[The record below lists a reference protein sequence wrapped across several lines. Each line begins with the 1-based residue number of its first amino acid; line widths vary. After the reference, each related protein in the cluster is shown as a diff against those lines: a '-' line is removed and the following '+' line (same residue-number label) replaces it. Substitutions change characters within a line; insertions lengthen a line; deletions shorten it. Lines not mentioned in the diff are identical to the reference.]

1 MTTARTTAQAQA
13 HVQAHGQAHAP
24 APPRSPAAGALRPRR
39 TAPWQADPYTDAL
52 RTGRG
57 PLFLRR
63 SDGWLLP
70 LEVERWCAEPD
81 SADLTVLE
89 RCRGTVLDIGCGPGR
104 LVAALASRGRP
115 SLGIDISPAAVAR
128 AVRTGGSA
136 LVRSVFDPLPREG
149 GWHTALLMDG
159 NIGIGG
165 DPQALLS
172 RLTGVVGTAG
182 SLIVEAAAAGMD
194 AELDERVRVR
204 VDNGNGA
211 PGEAFSWARVGVRA
225 LVRHARATGWA
236 PSEQWTVAGR
246 RFVALER
253 PDGVAGRGA
262 RTS

>member
-1 MTTARTTAQAQA
+1 MTATESTASAPALPRSNTGGTLRSCRTT
-13 HVQAHGQAHAP
+13 
-24 APPRSPAAGALRPRR
+24 
-39 TAPWQADPYTDAL
+39 PWQADPYTDAL

-70 LEVERWCAEPD
+70 LEVERWCAGPD
-81 SADLTVLE
+81 TADLTVLE

-104 LVAALASRGRP
+104 LVAALAARGRP
-115 SLGIDISPAAVAR
+115 ALGIDISPAAVAH
-128 AVRTGGSA
+128 AVRAGGSA

-159 NIGIGG
+159 NIGIDG
-165 DPQALLS
+165 DPVALLT

-182 SLIVEAAAAGMD
+182 SLIIETAPAGMD
-194 AELDERVRVR
+194 ADLDERVRVR

-211 PGEAFSWARVGVRA
+211 PGEAFSWARVGARA

-236 PSEQWTVAGR
+236 PSEQWTAAGR
-246 RFVALER
+246 RFVALEQL
-253 PDGVAGRGA
+253 DHTATRGE
-262 RTS
+262 RTL

>member
-1 MTTARTTAQAQA
+1 MTTAETTAQS
-13 HVQAHGQAHAP
+13 HTPPHSHAHAP
-24 APPRSPAAGALRPRR
+24 GPVRPSAAGALRQRR

-63 SDGWLLP
+63 ADGWLLP
-70 LEVERWCAEPD
+70 LDVERWCAEPD

-115 SLGIDISPAAVAR
+115 SLGIDISPAAVAH
-128 AVRTGGSA
+128 AVRAGGSA

-165 DPQALLS
+165 DPLALLS
-172 RLTGVVGTAG
+172 RLAGVVGRAG
-182 SLIVEAAAAGMD
+182 SLIVETAAAGMD

-211 PGEAFSWARVGVRA
+211 PGEAFSWARVGSRA
-225 LVRHARATGWA
+225 LIRHARATGWVPA
-236 PSEQWTVAGR
+236 EQWTAAGR
-246 RFVALER
+246 RFVTLQR
-253 PDGVAGRGA
+253 PDHGA
-262 RTS
+262 AHTAHTP